1 VSGET
6 SNSVAPS
13 AESPAAATPA
23 GAEPRLFADAML
35 GGLARWL
42 RTLGLDVAYDPALD
56 DAALVEL
63 SAREGRVILTR
74 DRKLV
79 ERRLARRHLLVASDQ
94 VGEQLRQ
101 VLGELSIAVDPT
113 RVLSRCLRCNVPLAE
128 LPAELALPRV
138 PPFVARTQR
147 QFRECPACHRV
158 YWPATHASRM
168 RQRLAALGIDL
179 DDHAS

>member
-1 VSGET
+1 VSDEG
-6 SNSVAPS
+6 
-13 AESPAAATPA
+13 PAAPA
-23 GAEPRLFADAML
+23 RALSETAAAGSAEPRLFADAML

-63 SAREGRVILTR
+63 AAREGRVILTR

-101 VLGELSIAVDPT
+101 VLGELGIAVDPA
-113 RVLSRCLRCNVPLAE
+113 RVLSRCLRCNVPLVEIEAAE
-128 LPAELALPRV
+128 ALPRV
-138 PPFVARTQR
+138 PPFVARTQT
-147 QFRECPACHRV
+147 QFRECPSCRRV
-158 YWPATHASRM
+158 FWPATHAARM
-168 RQRLAALGIDL
+168 RQRLAALGL
-179 DDHAS
+179 AL